1 MWASA
6 HGKPL
11 VVCLIR
17 NEPTMAKMIHQNIS
31 FTASPSEQSNIY
43 LDSAFMTTGRF
54 PCNG

>member
-1 MWASA
+1 VWASA